1 MKSEIKQVTNIADAN
16 RCDELLTKLIQD
28 ERQYNDT
35 IDENYV
41 VTNHFNTMLNDE
53 NIIILAKYINNIIV
67 GYILIR
73 KMDDNTCLLDGLY
86 VEKEYRNKGIA
97 KSLLTEAILRIQNMN
112 VRYIDIK
119 VMYNNIIAKHI
130 YENQYKSLWH
140 ANYKFNMYWKSVGA
154 IRLYTFDCS

>member
-119 VMYNNIIAKHI
+119 VMYNNIIDKHI
-130 YENQYKSLWH
+130 YEKLDFVNYEIKMRKS
-140 ANYKFNMYWKSVGA
+140 
-154 IRLYTFDCS
+154 I

>member
-130 YENQYKSLWH
+130 YEKLDFV
-140 ANYKFNMYWKSVGA
+140 NY
-154 IRLYTFDCS
+154 

>member
-41 VTNHFNTMLNDE
+41 VTNHFNTMLNNE

-86 VEKEYRNKGIA
+86 VEKEYRNIGIA

-130 YENQYKSLWH
+130 YEKLDFVNYEIKMRKS
-140 ANYKFNMYWKSVGA
+140 
-154 IRLYTFDCS
+154 I

>member
-73 KMDDNTCLLDGLY
+73 KIDDNTCLLDGLY

-130 YENQYKSLWH
+130 YEKLDFVNYEIKMRKS
-140 ANYKFNMYWKSVGA
+140 
-154 IRLYTFDCS
+154 I